1 MHDRMQ
7 SLSLQKDSETE
18 VAEMPIRRNASPSA
32 QESPTKNKPAA
43 DADVTSE
50 ESVSAEE
57 EPENDATAV
66 TQEEEKKEAEKS
78 GDEEKEETKPSE
90 EPKKEEK
97 EPTKDKKIKKTIPS
111 WATLSASQLARVQKN
126 SQMTATARPKM
137 DAIVVEA
144 IKSCFQKAGVS
155 VVAIRKYIINKYP
168 SLELE
173 RRGYILKQA
182 LKRELQRGSIKQ
194 VKGKGASGSFLVS
207 NGGKQA
213 QKSKQERRK
222 TASPG
227 TMDQPIKLEDA
238 LPMAF
243 TKLCEPKE
251 ASYSLIKK
259 YLLQYYPKLN
269 AESRPHLLKQALQRA
284 VDKGQLEQITGKGAS
299 GTFQLK
305 KVGDKPLLS
314 GGPFEDA
321 ILSAIVAMN
330 EPKTCSTTALKKY
343 ISEKLPAANSNF
355 QMHLLKRTLQKCE
368 KNGWIE
374 QISGKGFSGSFQL
387 CFPFYPS
394 PNVLFPEKEQE
405 KEEESEE
412 EEEEEEKS
420 EQRNEWQQEAEP
432 EPEPEPEAE
441 PEPEPEVEVEPVR
454 EVEKVETVEDK
465 PEISYK
471 KTSQVWNEEVV
482 QYTEEK
488 VSKQGPENG
497 EALHEEIQHK
507 HKKMERN
514 LRECSRSDSKATHEL
529 EETEAARLEAEQ
541 KLEELR
547 RRQGEK
553 ENEEFEKMRIKQQE
567 AAVELEELKKKRE
580 GRKKVREE
588 EEQKRL
594 QEESE
599 KKARE
604 EEEKRKLKEDIEKR
618 RAEAAEKRYKPEEL
632 EAADDKEPF
641 KCVTPRGSSLKIGER
656 AEFLNKSAKKSTSIK
671 TTRPLLGVSKID
683 SKLEQYTSAIQG
695 AKAAKGG
702 KSSASDLPLTADGV
716 RNIKSMWET
725 GDVYGSPSN
734 KGTPNKEVAGLK
746 VGVAGRINQWLNKT
760 PETNKSPA
768 SKASDV
774 KPGDVS
780 SKRNLWENK
789 TDSPNEKSATP
800 SKITAGSKFKSGSAE
815 NQRGYS
821 NAGMAHYENEP

>member
-1 MHDRMQ
+1 MDMDEFERRREERRKKREEMRREVERM
-7 SLSLQKDSETE
+7 T
-18 VAEMPIRRNASPSA
+18 
-32 QESPTKNKPAA
+32 
-43 DADVTSE
+43 
-50 ESVSAEE
+50 
-57 EPENDATAV
+57 
-66 TQEEEKKEAEKS
+66 TQQVEDD
-78 GDEEKEETKPSE
+78 DEEQAKERRRRARQERLRESGLGQETVEINSQNSAVEEETKVTRTETLVDDEDDVIDKLAKRE
-90 EPKKEEK
+90 ERRQRRQQETMERQKYFDPTVTEDTLK
-97 EPTKDKKIKKTIPS
+97 EP
-111 WATLSASQLARVQKN
+111 
-126 SQMTATARPKM
+126 
-137 DAIVVEA
+137 
-144 IKSCFQKAGVS
+144 
-155 VVAIRKYIINKYP
+155 
-168 SLELE
+168 E
-173 RRGYILKQA
+173 R
-182 LKRELQRGSIKQ
+182 
-194 VKGKGASGSFLVS
+194 
-207 NGGKQA
+207 N
-213 QKSKQERRK
+213 ER
-222 TASPG
+222 
-227 TMDQPIKLEDA
+227 
-238 LPMAF
+238 
-243 TKLCEPKE
+243 
-251 ASYSLIKK
+251 
-259 YLLQYYPKLN
+259 
-269 AESRPHLLKQALQRA
+269 
-284 VDKGQLEQITGKGAS
+284 
-299 GTFQLK
+299 
-305 KVGDKPLLS
+305 
-314 GGPFEDA
+314 
-321 ILSAIVAMN
+321 
-330 EPKTCSTTALKKY
+330 
-343 ISEKLPAANSNF
+343 
-355 QMHLLKRTLQKCE
+355 
-368 KNGWIE
+368 
-374 QISGKGFSGSFQL
+374 
-387 CFPFYPS
+387 
-394 PNVLFPEKEQE
+394 
-405 KEEESEE
+405 EEEVEEE

-821 NAGMAHYENEP
+821 NGMAHYENEP

>member
-1 MHDRMQ
+1 M
-7 SLSLQKDSETE
+7 E
-18 VAEMPIRRNASPSA
+18 VALLLVCLLAASAHCTVYFTEQFGDGDAWESRWVESKHKSDYGQFKLTAGKFYGDPEKDKGLQTSQDAKFYASSARFEPFNNEGKTLVIQFTVKHEQKIDCGGGYIKLFPSNLDQKAMHGDSSYYIMFGPDICGYSTKKVHVIFNYKEKNHLIKKDITCKDDELTHLYTLILRPDQTYEVKIDNAKV
-32 QESPTKNKPAA
+32 ESGKL
-43 DADVTSE
+43 E
-50 ESVSAEE
+50 E
-57 EPENDATAV
+57 DWDFL
-66 TQEEEKKEAEKS
+66 QL
-78 GDEEKEETKPSE
+78 
-90 EPKKEEK
+90 
-97 EPTKDKKIKKTIPS
+97 KKIKDPEAKKPEDWDERSKINDPEDVKPEDWEKPENIPDPEAKKPED
-111 WATLSASQLARVQKN
+111 WDEEMDGEWEPPMIPNPEYKGEWQ
-126 SQMTATARPKM
+126 PKQIDNPNYKGVWVHPEIDNPAYVADM
-137 DAIVVEA
+137 NIYSF
-144 IKSCFQKAGVS
+144 KSIGV
-155 VVAIRKYIINKYP
+155 
-168 SLELE
+168 LGLD
-173 RRGYILKQA
+173 LW
-182 LKRELQRGSIKQ
+182 Q
-194 VKGKGASGSFLVS
+194 VKSGTIFDNFLITDDEKYAETFGS
-207 NGGKQA
+207 ETWGQTKEPEQKMKEIQDKEESEKRKEEE
-213 QKSKQERRK
+213 QKSKEEED
-222 TASPG
+222 G
-227 TMDQPIKLEDA
+227 DEDEDA
-238 LPMAF
+238 
-243 TKLCEPKE
+243 E
-251 ASYSLIKK
+251 
-259 YLLQYYPKLN
+259 
-269 AESRPHLLKQALQRA
+269 
-284 VDKGQLEQITGKGAS
+284 
-299 GTFQLK
+299 
-305 KVGDKPLLS
+305 
-314 GGPFEDA
+314 
-321 ILSAIVAMN
+321 
-330 EPKTCSTTALKKY
+330 
-343 ISEKLPAANSNF
+343 
-355 QMHLLKRTLQKCE
+355 
-368 KNGWIE
+368 
-374 QISGKGFSGSFQL
+374 
-387 CFPFYPS
+387 
-394 PNVLFPEKEQE
+394 
-405 KEEESEE
+405 EE